1 MEMIDPSSTS
11 ATPQYLAAIGPL
23 CGVVIGAGLTW
34 WIQRNEWGRQR
45 RWELRRDATLD
56 SIRSLADLEDS
67 VTNLDTAFTQPDG
80 IPTEEARTALQNVRL
95 DAMLQFRKH
104 CSAYKRAHIIADL
117 AVGGN
122 LSGSLSKYFQ
132 FALPLVRQGLNNRR
146 PFLESAAKKKE
157 LALRGN
163 AVIMSA
169 REALGIKDAGD
180 LPLLDES
187 FSEN

>member
-1 MEMIDPSSTS
+1 V
-11 ATPQYLAAIGPL
+11 LGPL
-23 CGVVIGAGLTW
+23 FGVVIGAGLTW
-34 WIQRNEWGRQR
+34 LIQRNEWGRQR

-56 SIRSLADLEDS
+56 AIRGLADLEDA
-67 VTNLDTAFTQPDG
+67 VTNLDTVFTQLEG
-80 IPTEEARTALQNVRL
+80 TLTEEARTAQQNWQL

-104 CSAYKRAHIIADL
+104 SSAYKRAHIIADL

-122 LSGSLSKYFQ
+122 LSKNLSKYFQ
-132 FALPLVRQGLNNRR
+132 FALPLVRQGFSNRK
-146 PFLESAAKKKE
+146 PFLETVAKKKE

-187 FSEN
+187 N

>member
-1 MEMIDPSSTS
+1 MTDVGCTS
-11 ATPQYLAAIGPL
+11 GTPQYLAAIGPL

-45 RWELRRDATLD
+45 RWELRRDAILGA
-56 SIRSLADLEDS
+56 IRGLADLEDS
-67 VTNLDTAFTQPDG
+67 VTTLDSAFTLPEDT
-80 IPTEEARTALQNVRL
+80 PTEEARAAQRNLQL
-95 DAMLQFRKH
+95 DALLQFRKH
-104 CSAYKRAHIIADL
+104 SSAYKGAHIVADL

-122 LSGSLSKYFQ
+122 LSRNLSQYFQ
-132 FALPLVRQGLNNRR
+132 FALPLVRQGLNNRK

-169 REALGIKDAGD
+169 REALGIKGAGD
-180 LPLLDES
+180 LPLFDES
-187 FSEN
+187 N

>member
-1 MEMIDPSSTS
+1 
-11 ATPQYLAAIGPL
+11 
-23 CGVVIGAGLTW
+23 
-34 WIQRNEWGRQR
+34 
-45 RWELRRDATLD
+45 
-56 SIRSLADLEDS
+56 
-67 VTNLDTAFTQPDG
+67 
-80 IPTEEARTALQNVRL
+80 
-95 DAMLQFRKH
+95 MLQFRKH

-122 LSGSLSKYFQ
+122 LSRDLSKYFQ
-132 FALPLVRQGLNNRR
+132 FALPLARQGYINRKS
-146 PFLESAAKKKE
+146 FLESAAKKKE

-187 FSEN
+187 N

>member
-1 MEMIDPSSTS
+1 MTQIAGWLSWIAGWLSSHTG
-11 ATPQYLAAIGPL
+11 GPL
-23 CGVVIGAGLTW
+23 SGVVIGAGLTW
-34 WIQRNEWGRQR
+34 LIQRNEWGRQR

-56 SIRSLADLEDS
+56 AIRGLADLEDA
-67 VTNLDTAFTQPDG
+67 VTNLDSVFTQPEG
-80 IPTEEARTALQNVRL
+80 TLTEEARTAQQNLQF
-95 DAMLQFRKH
+95 DAMLQFRKR

-122 LSGSLSKYFQ
+122 LSGNLSKYFQ
-132 FALPLVRQGLNNRR
+132 FALPLAGQGFNNRKT
-146 PFLESAAKKKE
+146 FLNSAAKKKE

-169 REALGIKDAGD
+169 REALGIKNASD

-187 FSEN
+187 N